1 MNPLTPLG
9 KELDRNRIAAVLSV
23 IPGLG
28 HLYKHH
34 YLAGFG
40 ILIPGNVLAAFITAL
55 LTFATLGLSIIIVP
69 AAWLA
74 IIACSAYMASDEHGH
89 HPWLHVWNYH
99 WRSLFHRTKS
109 TPKPALTPG
118 RK

>member
-1 MNPLTPLG
+1 M
-9 KELDRNRIAAVLSV
+9 KEVIEAWRRVDRDKLAMAMSV

-40 ILIPGNVLAAFITAL
+40 ILTVGNVLIGFISVLMAL
-55 LTFATLGLSIIIVP
+55 GTLGLSMILVP
-69 AAWLA
+69 AAWVA
-74 IIACSAYMASDEHGH
+74 GIAYSAFKASDEHGH

-99 WRSLFHRTKS
+99 WADWIHRF
-109 TPKPALTPG
+109 
-118 RK
+118 RKA

>member
-1 MNPLTPLG
+1 M
-9 KELDRNRIAAVLSV
+9 KEILEAWKRVDRNKLAAALSV

-40 ILIPGNVLAAFITAL
+40 ILTLGNVLVAFIAGL
-55 LTFATLGLSIIIVP
+55 LVFGTFGVSLFAMP
-69 AAWLA
+69 AAW
-74 IIACSAYMASDEHGH
+74 IAAVAWSAYMATDEHGH

-99 WRSLFHRTKS
+99 WADVIHRTK
-109 TPKPALTPG
+109 KA
-118 RK
+118 

>member
-1 MNPLTPLG
+1 M
-9 KELDRNRIAAVLSV
+9 KEIIEACKRVDRNKLAAALSV

-40 ILIPGNVLAAFITAL
+40 LLTVGNVLAGFI
-55 LTFATLGLSIIIVP
+55 ATLMALGTFGVSLFAVP
-69 AAWLA
+69 LAWIAAVGW
-74 IIACSAYMASDEHGH
+74 SAYMASDEHGH

-99 WRSLFHRTKS
+99 WADFIHRTK
-109 TPKPALTPG
+109 KA
-118 RK
+118 